1 MGLRLDVHEFPSLS
15 LVHTT
20 GSKSNN
26 SDEVE
31 CSTPKSE
38 ELEPRP
44 ATLCPAAPRKPRPA
58 KRKLRPPPKGYH
70 QVPSDL
76 ASVFVPLPCPGSK
89 KIRVA

>member
-1 MGLRLDVHEFPSLS
+1 MGLQLDVHEFPSLS

-44 ATLCPAAPRKPRPA
+44 ATLCPPAPRKPRPA

-70 QVPSDL
+70 QVPSHL